1 MNENILQYVLQSI
14 GWVLSQLLSVLTPLL
29 IGLVIAY
36 LLHPMVNWLTRK
48 IHHRG
53 CAIFLTYLSTAV
65 FLGALI
71 CGFVI
76 LILGALPAHKS
87 LPTLRTLTKR
97 QMPFSPTFS
106 PPARPLR
113 LQQAS
118 QASRNVWNAISQSK
132 LQSQF

>member
-1 MNENILQYVLQSI
+1 MNENILQYALQSI

-76 LILGALPAHKS
+76 LILGALPQGSPREISAQS
-87 LPTLRTLTKR
+87 LL
-97 QMPFSPTFS
+97 
-106 PPARPLR
+106 
-113 LQQAS
+113 
-118 QASRNVWNAISQSK
+118 
-132 LQSQF
+132 